1 MKTLFI
7 PARSARK
14 VKIPSAVLK
23 KLPEKVGIVASIQ
36 FAHQVPAIVKQ
47 VPGSIAGGQVLG
59 CNAAMALRL
68 AGRVDAFLFV
78 GSGVFHPI
86 NVALQSKKPVFC
98 FNPYTN
104 DFRELD
110 RKEVEAYEKAKKGAI
125 LKFLNA
131 KSVGIIVSTKPGQ
144 KNLQRALQLKKKADK
159 EYFIFA
165 CDMFDFKYLEDFNF
179 IDCWVNTA
187 CPRLDDQRAGIV
199 NINDLVAAGIVR
211 FQHVPEGYEVP
222 IFMGTKGLAING
234 FWER

>member
-7 PARSARK
+7 HAHSTRK
-14 VKIPSAVLK
+14 VVIPRAVLK
-23 KLPEKVGIVASIQ
+23 KLPRKVGVVASIQ
-36 FAHQVPAIVKQ
+36 FANQIPAIVKQ

-59 CNAAMALRL
+59 CNAAMALKL
-68 AGRVDAFLFV
+68 ASRVDAYLFV

-86 NVALQSKKPVFC
+86 NVAIQSKKPVFC

-104 DFRELD
+104 EFKELD
-110 RKEVEAYEKAKKGAI
+110 KNEVLAYEKARKGAV

-144 KNLQRALQLKKKADK
+144 KNLQRALQLKKKGDK

-165 CDMFDFKYLEDFNF
+165 CDTFDFRHLEDFNF

-187 CPRLDDQRAGIV
+187 CPRMDDQKAGIV
-199 NINDLVAAGIVR
+199 SINDLVSEGIVK
-211 FQHVPEGYEVP
+211 FKHVPEGYEVP
-222 IFMGTKGLAING
+222 IWMGTKGFALK
-234 FWER
+234 